1 MALVVTRKHGQPLR
15 LKTPEGVEIEI
26 VVRPG
31 HEPGEVKVVVE
42 APRSV
47 VVERPERG

>member
-15 LKTPEGVEIEI
+15 LVTPEGVEVLV

-31 HEPGEVKVVVE
+31 RGDDEVKVVVE

-47 VVERPERG
+47 LVERPERD